1 MPMCHDVVER
11 FHRMPETFRRDYRQI
26 WDDQANG
33 LAEGSWSMTT
43 WWRRRQVC
51 SRSPPA
57 PEMVTSSGLR
67 CRAGCAELI
76 SLARRLGVPV
86 LVVSAGIRE
95 LIVEALGR
103 EGVDVAQLRV
113 RANGMVF
120 GADGCLCGFEEPMV
134 TSDNKHLVGEWEADR
149 RTSRGWPGRMP
160 SSWATA

>member
-1 MPMCHDVVER
+1 
-11 FHRMPETFRRDYRQI
+11 
-26 WDDQANG
+26 
-33 LAEGSWSMTT
+33 
-43 WWRRRQVC
+43 
-51 SRSPPA
+51 
-57 PEMVTSSGLR
+57 MVTSSGLR